1 MMALLKA
8 AKISYPHKFAL
19 YLPNGVLINNSV
31 YGMVLDDC
39 ITRSILESL

>member
-19 YLPNGVLINNSV
+19 NLPNGVLMHNSV
-31 YGMVLDDC
+31 YEMVSDDC
-39 ITRSILESL
+39 IKRFILESL